1 MEHGRTT
8 TRPDATMNGK
18 LSPSVKEEEEEMI
31 VPRSGVYSTIE
42 CLGTDDGMICS
53 AGSCFLLVL
62 GEKECV
68 CSSPPTYQR
77 IKGRHRKRYVE
88 MQRTESSSPAVVDC
102 NFIK

>member
-1 MEHGRTT
+1 
-8 TRPDATMNGK
+8 
-18 LSPSVKEEEEEMI
+18 MI

-53 AGSCFLLVL
+53 AGSGSCSCLLVL

-68 CSSPPTYQR
+68 CSSPPSYQR
-77 IKGRHRKRYVE
+77 MKGRHRKRYVE
-88 MQRTESSSPAVVDC
+88 MKRTESSSPAVVDC